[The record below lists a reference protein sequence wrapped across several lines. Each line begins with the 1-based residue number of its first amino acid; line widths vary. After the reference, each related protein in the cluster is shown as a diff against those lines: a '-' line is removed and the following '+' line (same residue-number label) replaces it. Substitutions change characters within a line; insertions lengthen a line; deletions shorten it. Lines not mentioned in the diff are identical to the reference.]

1 MALTHPLLLLGLVLA
16 GIPVILHLM
25 LRAQPKKLLFPALR
39 LIQHRRKQNVQR
51 LRLRHILL
59 MALRI
64 LAIALLVFGIA
75 RPKVPAGDYAPSGFD
90 LLRFA
95 AVLAV
100 LLAAYLAV
108 SRWWRTQRLPAHTLE
123 HRRSMLRYA
132 LGVLGVILFLAV
144 VGWPYGR
151 RVVASIADP
160 KIKAGEDVPVAAV
173 LLFDTSLSMQYR
185 LENKTRLDVAKEI
198 AGKHLSGFPS
208 GSRAAVADT
217 SGDVPIRLQ
226 SITAAQTRLAQV
238 ELHTS
243 ARTLNDRL
251 EAALQTLWEDRER
264 LMSGESGPAGE
275 QFARE
280 IYIFTDLTAAAWRL
294 GESPRL
300 QQLLKQLPGVH
311 VYLID
316 VGVPGPQNLGL
327 TNLSLSDQSP
337 SLGSDLT
344 VRATLESTGVPAGE
358 KIVQIFFE
366 NDNGKLVDK
375 GKRSIK
381 IVPGQPVLVTFTL
394 SGLSGTAKQGELK
407 IAASDPLA
415 FDDALRFTVLVQ
427 PPPKVLVVSDSKA
440 SSFWLRS
447 ALAPEFSVRLG
458 KAKWQCKE
466 VTTDEVASERLTD
479 YAAVWLV
486 NVQNPSAIWKK
497 LGDYVRQGGGLG
509 IIVGDRL
516 VQTEQHYFEPEARD
530 LLPGLPIRER
540 AAPDGTVT
548 LDLHDMN
555 HPVHAYFQDYGV
567 AQLTA
572 EPILKYYIVEEVKEA
587 RILAR
592 FTAPRS
598 PPALLSRAVGDG
610 QVLLLATAIDTP
622 LSVAGDKSWNSLATS
637 GWMHLAWLDQ
647 MTKFLSQAKAVTWN
661 HTAGSDVSVA
671 LPETPVIERYLLR
684 KPSREQLPG
693 DVPPKA
699 TNLVLRELTELGN
712 YRVISMEP
720 KIERGFSIN
729 ADPAESKLARLRDAD
744 LKEMLPED
752 RFSVA
757 KSVESL
763 DRKVRDGRIGREIY
777 PLVVLFLAFVF
788 VSEQLVANLFYAKVS
803 TS

>member
-1 MALTHPLLLLGLVLA
+1 MALTHPLLLLGLILA

-39 LIQHRRKQNVQR
+39 LIQNRRKQNVQR

-64 LAIALLVFGIA
+64 LAIGLLVFGIA

-95 AVLAV
+95 AVLGV
-100 LLAAYLAV
+100 LLAAYLAL

-123 HRRSMLRYA
+123 HRRTMLRYA
-132 LGVLGVILFLAV
+132 LGVLGVLLFLGA
-144 VGWPYGR
+144 VGWPYGK
-151 RVVASIADP
+151 RVAASIADP

-208 GSRAAVADT
+208 GSRTAVADT

-251 EAALQTLWEDRER
+251 EAALQTLWEDREQ

-280 IYIFTDLTAAAWRL
+280 VYVFTDLTAAAWRA

-300 QQLLKQLPGVH
+300 KQLFQQLPGVH

-337 SLGSDLT
+337 SLGSELT
-344 VRATLESTGVPAGE
+344 VRATLENTGVTAGE

-375 GKRSIK
+375 GKMPIK
-381 IVPGQPVLVTFTL
+381 IVPGQPVQVTFTL

-415 FDDALRFTVLVQ
+415 FDDTLRFSVLVQ
-427 PPPKVLVVSDSKA
+427 PPPKVLVVSDRA
-440 SSFWLRS
+440 GS
-447 ALAPEFSVRLG
+447 ARFVTAALSPEELIRLG
-458 KAKWQCKE
+458 KARWLCKTITPAQLGGE
-466 VTTDEVASERLTD
+466 KLQD

-486 NVQNPSAIWKK
+486 NVENPSTSWKA
-497 LGDYVRQGGGLG
+497 LRQYVEDGGGLG
-509 IIVGDRL
+509 VIVGDRVGTSAETQAYYL
-516 VQTEQHYFEPEARD
+516 HPEAVAVLAGSLDAPKRYVDRD
-530 LLPGLPIRER
+530 
-540 AAPDGTVT
+540 VF

-555 HPVHAYFQDYGV
+555 HPIHARFQDWGV
-567 AQLTA
+567 LELTSV
-572 EPILKYYIVEEVKEA
+572 PIPRLWLVTPHETS
-587 RILAR
+587 RIIAR
-592 FTAPRS
+592 FTERGR
-598 PPALLSRAVGDG
+598 PALMTRAVGQG
-610 QVLLLATAIDTP
+610 QSLLFATAVDSP
-622 LSVAGDKSWNSLATS
+622 ASEGNRSWNGLPTS
-637 GWMHLAWLDQ
+637 GWKYVAWLDQ
-647 MTKFLSQAKAVTWN
+647 MTRFLSQAKAVTWN

-693 DVPPKA
+693 DVPAKA
-699 TNLVLRELTELGN
+699 TSLVLRELIELGN
-712 YRVISMEP
+712 YRVISIEP

-729 ADPAESKLARLRDAD
+729 ADPAESKLSRLTDAD
-744 LKEMLPED
+744 LKEMLPEG

-777 PLVVLFLAFVF
+777 PIVVLFLAAVF
-788 VSEQLVANLFYAKVS
+788 VSEQLVANLFYAK
-803 TS
+803 